1 MASKNSQGGRLRPG
15 KRNDYEVG
23 QGRRIL
29 CRLENVKKNIDQDR
43 VGSIG
48 VGNQKMG
55 EVL

>member
-1 MASKNSQGGRLRPG
+1 MASKKSQGGRLRPG

-23 QGRRIL
+23 QGRRML

-43 VGSIG
+43 IGSIG